1 MQYFGGVFNTM
12 DILSSFTMADTA
24 ATAATSSA
32 AAGQGSI
39 GELLVM
45 ILPFAAVL
53 LVLYFLMIRPQ
64 KKKEKKIA
72 QMRDAVQV
80 GDSITTVGGIIGR
93 VVNIKEDGIII
104 ETGADRNKMQIK
116 KWAIQTVDTLHDD
129 AD

>member
-1 MQYFGGVFNTM
+1 M